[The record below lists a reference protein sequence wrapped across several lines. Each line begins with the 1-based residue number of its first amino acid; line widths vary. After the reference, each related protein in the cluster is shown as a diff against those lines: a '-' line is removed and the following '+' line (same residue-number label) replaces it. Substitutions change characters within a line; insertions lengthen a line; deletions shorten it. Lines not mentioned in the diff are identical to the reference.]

1 MSASQRQEDERGHE
15 KAGKRAPD
23 MRLPGSVAEIMASP
37 PGPKIGAFFDL
48 DGTLVAGFTA
58 IILTQERLRRRDMG
72 VGELVSM
79 VTAGLNHQFGRIEF
93 EELITKASGALRG
106 RMMSDLDEIG
116 ERLFVQ
122 RIESRIYPEMRELV
136 RAHLARG
143 HTVVL
148 SSSALTIQVGPVARF
163 LGIVNTL

>member
-1 MSASQRQEDERGHE
+1 MSKENAESKKPPRDL
-15 KAGKRAPD
+15 
-23 MRLPGSVAEIMASP
+23 RLPGSVAEIAASP

-48 DGTLVAGFTA
+48 DGTLVAGFTGV
-58 IILTQERLRRRDMG
+58 ILTQERVRRRDRG

-93 EELITKASGALRG
+93 EELISKASGALRG
-106 RMMSDLDEIG
+106 RILSDLDEIG

-136 RAHLARG
+136 RAHLAPG
-143 HTVVL
+143 HTGGL
-148 SSSALTIQVGPVARF
+148 SSSGLPIQ
-163 LGIVNTL
+163 

>member
-1 MSASQRQEDERGHE
+1 MTGGDDAERSDEEERR
-15 KAGKRAPD
+15 KVTRAEAKKPPLD
-23 MRLPGSVAEIMASP
+23 LRLPGSVAEIMASP
-37 PGPKIGAFFDL
+37 SGPKIGAFFDL

-58 IILTQERLRRRDMG
+58 VILTQERLRRRDMG

-93 EELITKASGALRG
+93 EELIGKASAALRG
-106 RMMSDLDEIG
+106 RILSDLDEIG

-136 RAHLARG
+136 RAHVARG
-143 HTVVL
+143 HTAVL
-148 SSSALTIQVGPVARF
+148 SSSALTHKVA
-163 LGIVNTL
+163 